1 MHQALYRKWRPRDF
15 DDVCGQDHV
24 TSILKNEIETGRIN
38 HAYLFCGS
46 RGTGKTSCAKIFAKA
61 VNCLDY
67 KNGKV
72 CGKCAAC
79 LSADAGTATD
89 IIEMDAA
96 SNNGVSNIRDIRDEV
111 NYLPSELKYRV
122 YIVDEVHMLSV
133 SAFNALLKT
142 LEEPPAHV
150 IFILATTELQ
160 KLPATIIS
168 RCQRF
173 DFGRISSSVIADR
186 LETIAKAE
194 GFELE
199 REAAFSIASIAQ
211 GGMRDAISLLELC
224 ANGAPDAR
232 VDEEI
237 VASLIGT
244 GDREAVEKTAI
255 AIARRDFDTLFA
267 ITSKIYM
274 SSRDMSVFW
283 QALTSFY
290 RDMLVIKVSS
300 SAKEYLDL
308 SDGRFNTLKTIA
320 DEFSNETLV
329 YHTKILDDAYASM
342 QRNGANK
349 RLVAEC
355 ALVKMSD
362 ERLSP
367 TIDALSARVAALERA
382 LESGVPA
389 RASTPKDGSVAE
401 PVKAAEAKP
410 AEVKK
415 RSAHIYEPMPEP
427 PVIGAVPGKKD
438 EPSGEKAEAFKTE
451 EKKIA
456 SNDPREVRRLKSVPY
471 FPEVVRSFGALY
483 TLESAFLEEASAYA
497 QEDGSIRIRVQSDI
511 AAMMLAGEETF
522 NALLSAFNS
531 YEGGRLDKST
541 LLIETVSSAK
551 KNSYIEEIIEDQ

>member
-160 KLPATIIS
+160 KLPSTIIS

-186 LETIAKAE
+186 LDTIAKAE

-199 REAAFSIASIAQ
+199 REAAFSIAAIAQ

-224 ANGAPDAR
+224 ANGAQGAR

-244 GDREAVEKTAI
+244 GDRDAVEKTTM
-255 AIARRDFDTLFA
+255 AIARRDFDTLFE

-290 RDMLVIKVSS
+290 RDMLVIKASA

-308 SDGRFNTLKTIA
+308 SDGRFNTLKA
-320 DEFSNETLV
+320 VSDEFSSETLV

-355 ALVKMSD
+355 ALVRMSD

-367 TIDALSARVAALERA
+367 TVDALNARVAALERA
-382 LESGVPA
+382 LESG
-389 RASTPKDGSVAE
+389 ASVRSSVSKDDVTE
-401 PVKAAEAKP
+401 PVKP
-410 AEVKK
+410 VEVKK
-415 RSAHIYEPMPEP
+415 KPAHFYEPMPEP
-427 PVIGAVPGKKD
+427 PIIGASDDKKI
-438 EPSGEKAEAFKTE
+438 EPAGEKTEAVK
-451 EKKIA
+451 A
-456 SNDPREVRRLKSVPY
+456 SEAKPVTADTREVRRLKSVPY

-497 QEDGSIRIRVQSDI
+497 QQDGSIRIRVQSDI
-511 AAMMLAGEETF
+511 AAMMLMGEETF

-551 KNSYIEEIIEDQ
+551 KNSYIEEIIEDL

>member
-67 KNGKV
+67 KDGHV

-96 SNNGVSNIRDIRDEV
+96 SNNGIANIRDIRDEV

-142 LEEPPAHV
+142 LEEPPSHV

-160 KLPATIIS
+160 KLPSTIIS

-173 DFGRISSSVIADR
+173 DFRRIGSSVIADR
-186 LETIAKAE
+186 LEHIANAE
-194 GFELE
+194 GFSLD

-224 ANGAPDAR
+224 ANGAPESH
-232 VDEEI
+232 VTEEI
-237 VASLIGT
+237 VAELVGT
-244 GDREAVEKTAI
+244 GDRDAVEKTVRAVAERDYDAI
-255 AIARRDFDTLFA
+255 FGV
-267 ITSKIYM
+267 TSKIYM

-283 QALTSFY
+283 QSLTAIY
-290 RDMLVIKVSS
+290 RDMLVIKVSPG
-300 SAKEYLDL
+300 AREYLDL
-308 SDGRFNTLKTIA
+308 SDGRFETLRSLA
-320 DEFSNETLV
+320 ELFSAETLV
-329 YHTKILDDAYASM
+329 YHVKILDDAFASM
-342 QRNGANK
+342 QRTSANK

-355 ALVKMSD
+355 ALVRMSD
-362 ERLSP
+362 EHFSP
-367 TIDALSARVAALERA
+367 TLDALNSRVSALERGQIGSIPGTAGEAEPHAGKTADNLQTTVKTSPKNAA
-382 LESGVPA
+382 LVSDVPTVSEAEVPA
-389 RASTPKDGSVAE
+389 KAPAVTA
-401 PVKAAEAKP
+401 KAAETVPTDAGTPNESKTPKGVRKLKP
-410 AEVKK
+410 VAYFSEVI
-415 RSAHIYEPMPEP
+415 R
-427 PVIGAVPGKKD
+427 
-438 EPSGEKAEAFKTE
+438 
-451 EKKIA
+451 
-456 SNDPREVRRLKSVPY
+456 N
-471 FPEVVRSFGALY
+471 FGQLY
-483 TLESAFLEEASAYA
+483 SLESAFLEEANAYV
-497 QEDGSIRIRVQSDI
+497 DDNGSIRIRVQSDI
-511 AAMMLAGEETF
+511 AATMLAGTEVFDALLRAF
-522 NALLSAFNS
+522 NAF
-531 YEGGRLDKST
+531 EGGRLDKNT
-541 LLIETVSSAK
+541 LLIETVAAAK
-551 KNSYIEEIIEDQ
+551 KNSYIDEIIDTD

>member
-72 CGKCAAC
+72 CGKCVAC

-160 KLPATIIS
+160 KLPSTIIS

-224 ANGAPDAR
+224 ANGAQGAR

-237 VASLIGT
+237 VANLIGT
-244 GDREAVEKTAI
+244 GDRDAVEKTAM

-290 RDMLVIKVSS
+290 RDMLVIKVSA

-308 SDGRFNTLKTIA
+308 SDGRFNTLKA
-320 DEFSNETLV
+320 VSDEFSSETLV

-355 ALVKMSD
+355 ALVRMSD

-367 TIDALSARVAALERA
+367 TVDALNARVAALERA
-382 LESGVPA
+382 LDGGVSV
-389 RASTPKDGSVAE
+389 RASAPEGDVAE
-401 PVKAAEAKP
+401 PVKHVEAKP
-410 AEVKK
+410 VEAKK
-415 RSAHIYEPMPEP
+415 KPAHFYEPMPEP
-427 PVIGAVPGKKD
+427 PVIGMADNKKI
-438 EPSGEKAEAFKTE
+438 EPTRDKAEALK
-451 EKKIA
+451 A
-456 SNDPREVRRLKSVPY
+456 SEAKNVTVDTREVRRLKSVPY

-497 QEDGSIRIRVQSDI
+497 QQDGSIRIRVQSDI